1 MSTEETNGKGQQQ
14 DEANERTALIQSS
27 SQSYS
32 TQEQQ
37 QQQQEEEILTSVVD
51 VEAGVATSTLE
62 QEERPIVSEMLMT
75 KTVKKVIRQHRK
87 AQVYI
92 SEQSSSSSS
101 SKRVSSKTSTTTV
114 TSPPP
119 VALLQRRGS
128 NTSSSS
134 SSSCNSSSSSSS
146 DEEGNQRVPIG
157 NGHQRVRKR
166 DQIKNALKS
175 ATQQWKDKHGW
186 SSSLFLQQQHKD
198 NNQQQQHG
206 VDSSEEP
213 LPPLPVTPLTLPPVE
228 VDIYRVTGVAS
239 VCTLLAMAKKN
250 DEKTQRLAISTLH
263 HSIKATAHT
272 RPMILRQVLLQ
283 PHLKG
288 LCALEWAVENE
299 CHLFLADRLVQSV
312 MHDAWWLY
320 GSANDWNKQ
329 KPDQHPYAV
338 WSPYSWMPDYF
349 ARWAS
354 PRYQALAGLACGIVY
369 LALHLATVANVDYQ
383 GTNHVHPFEYAYYV
397 FVSSDALLFFTCTLV
412 HPLVA
417 ARRPSSYI
425 TLTTV
430 GLLVSSFVIR
440 FVGLFAIHN
449 LERQAHLL
457 YWSFSLL
464 AWATPLMFFRVV
476 LWHDNL
482 CWNVYKARF
491 LVGRCIVESLWA
503 IGLGVMALV
512 AFWLGL
518 AALQRDDTSVWAML
532 RYLALGALHAPAIAD
547 TLYFQPVTAG
557 IMLFVYLVVMILLV
571 GSLIVASVLTTLI
584 ATYPHLDIEHNKF
597 LARRASC
604 RPSYGVFIPNFA
616 IELVIGAVRLL
627 FTKVFRMDPNSS
639 KCVLWLD
646 RIHQVLWFIVFLP
659 VIVLV
664 AVIEGIVFL
673 YHKIRYSLSSGYH
686 QIK

>member
-1 MSTEETNGKGQQQ
+1 
-14 DEANERTALIQSS
+14 
-27 SQSYS
+27 
-32 TQEQQ
+32 
-37 QQQQEEEILTSVVD
+37 
-51 VEAGVATSTLE
+51 
-62 QEERPIVSEMLMT
+62 
-75 KTVKKVIRQHRK
+75 
-87 AQVYI
+87 
-92 SEQSSSSSS
+92 
-101 SKRVSSKTSTTTV
+101 
-114 TSPPP
+114 
-119 VALLQRRGS
+119 
-128 NTSSSS
+128 
-134 SSSCNSSSSSSS
+134 
-146 DEEGNQRVPIG
+146 
-157 NGHQRVRKR
+157 
-166 DQIKNALKS
+166 
-175 ATQQWKDKHGW
+175 
-186 SSSLFLQQQHKD
+186 
-198 NNQQQQHG
+198 
-206 VDSSEEP
+206 
-213 LPPLPVTPLTLPPVE
+213 
-228 VDIYRVTGVAS
+228 
-239 VCTLLAMAKKN
+239 MAKKN

>member
-1 MSTEETNGKGQQQ
+1 MSTEETNGKGQQH
-14 DEANERTALIQSS
+14 DDADERTALIQSS
-27 SQSYS
+27 TQSYS

-37 QQQQEEEILTSVVD
+37 QQQQQEQEILTSVVD
-51 VEAGVATSTLE
+51 VEAGVGTSTVE
-62 QEERPIVSEMLMT
+62 QEERPMVSEVLMT
-75 KTVKKVIRQHRK
+75 KTVKKVIRQHRR

-92 SEQSSSSSS
+92 SEQSSSTSSS
-101 SKRVSSKTSTTTV
+101 SKRVSKNTTTTTT
-114 TSPPP
+114 TSP

-134 SSSCNSSSSSSS
+134 SSSSDSSSSSSS

-186 SSSLFLQQQHKD
+186 SSSLFLQRQEG
-198 NNQQQQHG
+198 NNQQQQQHA

-239 VCTLLAMAKKN
+239 VCTLLAMAKKS

-272 RPMILRQVLLQ
+272 RPMILREVLLR

-299 CHLFLADRLVQSV
+299 CHLFLSDRLVQSV

-320 GSANDWNKQ
+320 GASDDWNKQ
-329 KPDQHPYAV
+329 KPEQHPYAV
-338 WSPYSWMPDYF
+338 WSPYQWMPDYF

-412 HPLVA
+412 HPLIA
-417 ARRPSSYI
+417 ARQPSSYV

-430 GLLVSSFVIR
+430 GLLVSSFVVR

-457 YWSFSLL
+457 YWSYTLL

-491 LVGRCIVESLWA
+491 LVGRCVVEALWA

-532 RYLALGALHAPAIAD
+532 RYLALGALHAPAIAE
-547 TLYFQPVTAG
+547 TLYFQPVAAG

-584 ATYPHLDIEHNKF
+584 ATYPHLDTEHNKF

-616 IELVIGAVRLL
+616 IGLVIGAVRLL
-627 FTKVFRMDPNSS
+627 FTKVFKMDPNSS
-639 KCVLWLD
+639 SCVLWLD

-664 AVIEGIVFL
+664 ALIEGIVFL